1 MFLARKIKCD
11 GYRPTCRQCT
21 VRSQTCNYTDD
32 WNALDRVER
41 ERSKAV
47 SKAAAVVSS
56 GSVSAGTSSGSGY
69 KIEDN
74 NNVGREQ
81 TKGRTEN

>member
-1 MFLARKIKCD
+1 
-11 GYRPTCRQCT
+11 
-21 VRSQTCNYTDD
+21 
-32 WNALDRVER
+32 VER